1 MTVTNKF
8 ELFPYQKEGVKFLA
22 ARDTALLAD
31 EPGVGK
37 TFQAIYAAKEVKA
50 KRVLVI
56 CPLSVRRT
64 WCKVIKEHNPVAVV
78 TELKSTT
85 RNYTPI
91 EREWVVMNYDNA
103 KKFKAIMADIRF
115 DVAILDESHRV
126 KNIKAA
132 VTTAVLSQTAGITK
146 KCDRI
151 WAMTGTPVL
160 NRPVELYPIMHHLF
174 PCSIADCRGWY
185 DFTMRFCGGK
195 KGQWGWEANGATHLD
210 ELSNR
215 LKPHMLRRML
225 CDVQSQ
231 LPTATVNPIYIEP
244 SEAMRATLQRERKI
258 YGGNE
263 SIVDRAERLSVGEI
277 VSIRRQVGM
286 DKVAFS
292 EKYLRDIL
300 ENGGKT
306 LVFTYHR
313 DVANTLHQCFLN
325 ESVLYTGEQT
335 IGQKTQALSDF
346 IEGDKQLFIA
356 QIKAAGTGTD
366 GLQKVCHRAVFIEQ
380 SYVPG
385 EMDQAIGRLVRIGQ
399 NNTVSVDILVH
410 EDSIDEDIMKSLE
423 KKRGVIGKLIQR
435 TETSSPTT
443 ETTQGTSGTSRLK
456 ELNDQ
461 LAKLG
466 DF

>member
-1 MTVTNKF
+1 MAF

-37 TFQAIYAAKEVKA
+37 TLQAIYAAKEVKA
-50 KRVLVI
+50 KRVLVV

-85 RNYTPI
+85 RKYTPI
-91 EREWVVMNYDNA
+91 GREWVVLNYDNA
-103 KKFKAIMADIRF
+103 KKFKPILSEARF

-185 DFTMRFCGGK
+185 DFTMRFCGGRN
-195 KGQWGWEANGATHLD
+195 GNWGWEANGATHLD
-210 ELSNR
+210 DLSRR

-225 CDVQSQ
+225 SDVQSQ
-231 LPTATVNPIYIEP
+231 LPTATINPVYIEP
-244 SEAMRATLQRERKI
+244 SEVKRATLAREREI

-263 SIVDRAERLSVGEI
+263 SIADRAERLSVGEI

-286 DKVAFS
+286 DKVAFA
-292 EKYLRDIL
+292 EGYLRDIL
-300 ENGGKT
+300 ENGDKT

-313 DVANTLHQCFLN
+313 DVAKALNQCFLK

-335 IGQKTQALSDF
+335 IKQKSDALDAF
-346 IEGDKQLFIA
+346 INGGTQLFIA

-366 GLQKVCHRAVFIEQ
+366 GLQKVCHRAVFVEQ

-399 NNTVSVDILVH
+399 TNPVCVDILVH

-423 KKRGVIGKLIQR
+423 KKREVRGQLIQR
-435 TETSSPTT
+435 TEGANTPATTTT
-443 ETTQGTSGTSRLK
+443 EMTTGTNRLK

-466 DF
+466 VL

>member
-1 MTVTNKF
+1 MAF

-31 EPGVGK
+31 DMGVGK
-37 TFQAIYAAKEVKA
+37 TLQAIYAAKEIKA
-50 KRVLVI
+50 KRVLII

-85 RNYTPI
+85 RKYTPL

-103 KKFKAIMADIRF
+103 KKFKLVLSDVRF
-115 DVAILDESHRV
+115 DVAVLDESHRV

-132 VTTAVLSQTAGITK
+132 VTTAVLSQTSGITK
-146 KCDRI
+146 NCDRV

-185 DFTMRFCGGK
+185 DFTIRFCGGR
-195 KGQWGWEANGATHLD
+195 KGQWGWEANGATHID
-210 ELSNR
+210 DLSKR

-225 CDVQSQ
+225 SDVQSQ
-231 LPTATVNPIYIEP
+231 LPTATINPVYIEQ
-244 SEAMRATLQRERKI
+244 SEAIRATLARERAL
-258 YGGNE
+258 YGKSE
-263 SIVDRAERLSVGEI
+263 SVADRAERLSVGEI

-286 DKVAFS
+286 DKVAFAAG
-292 EKYLRDIL
+292 YLRDVL
-300 ENGGKT
+300 ENGGKS

-313 DVANTLHQCFLN
+313 DVANALHQEFLK
-325 ESVLYTGEQT
+325 ESVIYTGEQT
-335 IGQKTQALSDF
+335 ITQKTAALTEF
-346 IEGDKQLFIA
+346 IEGDAQLFIA

-366 GLQKVCHRAVFIEQ
+366 GLQRVCHRAVFIEQ

-399 NNTVSVDILVH
+399 DKTVSVDVLIH

-423 KKRGVIGKLIQR
+423 KKREVIGKLIQR
-435 TETSSPTT
+435 TDDSS
-443 ETTQGTSGTSRLK
+443 ELK
-456 ELNDQ
+456 DLNDQ

-466 DF
+466 VF